1 MFETISNFFTEK
13 YVQAINALRPQKGQT
28 LVEYALLLA
37 LIAIIVLAVII
48 IIGRKACNIYSTI
61 GSGLTPGS

>member
-1 MFETISNFFTEK
+1 MFEAISNYVTGK

-48 IIGRKACNIYSTI
+48 IVGRKTCNVYSTI
-61 GSGLTPGS
+61 GSALGS